1 MQGPVATTADK
12 FQISS
17 VVFVPLL
24 LIQILRE
31 STHLAKPWSHVH
43 PKPMKAKVQQT
54 VLQKERGNL

>member
-31 STHLAKPWSHVH
+31 STHLAKPGSHVH
-43 PKPMKAKVQQT
+43 PKPMKAKAQ
-54 VLQKERGNL
+54 